1 MKVEDWR
8 CVNDTLPEIGV
19 DILVYDEQQG
29 VLIADYDGAWG
40 FRSYEH
46 GMLEYVTHWMPLVL
60 PKCNK
65 LWANI

>member
-29 VLIADYDGAWG
+29 VLIADYDGAWD
-40 FRSYEH
+40 
-46 GMLEYVTHWMPLVL
+46 
-60 PKCNK
+60 
-65 LWANI
+65 A